1 MYTRPIQE
9 IPPRGN
15 RNMKGNNYRLKN
27 LVNEFYY
34 SEDKCIEVIFD
45 SDEYASSYSLYSGL
59 RKAISSL
66 GFPLESVL
74 IKGAVY
80 LRRE

>member
-1 MYTRPIQE
+1 MYTKPIRE
-9 IPPRGN
+9 IPQNGN
-15 RNMKGNNYRLKN
+15 RNTRANNYRLKE

-34 SEDKCIEVIFD
+34 SEYDCIEVIFD

-59 RKAISSL
+59 RKAVSTL
-66 GFPLESVL
+66 NLSVEAIM

-80 LRRE
+80 LRKM